1 MRLSRTCDSTA
12 IPAAQCLRN
21 FELPAIPL
29 TERHHM
35 SSYRRA
41 ALTLA
46 ACVVGLTLAAC
57 TAGITSASPPKAPTT
72 PASHHTA
79 PPPTHTAA
87 PSPNPSSTTG
97 MASVPGLGSFP
108 IPSGAQVAANLA
120 CGKGDIIEAGPV
132 TPAAASAFYTSALP
146 KAGYTVTENT
156 LGSVPGTGAPNGI
169 ETVIF
174 TGHGYSGLIIAMAN
188 LSSAAS
194 GGPSTPAMSGSLT
207 HNVLE
212 ITLVPGS
219 NLDSMPKC

>member
-1 MRLSRTCDSTA
+1 
-12 IPAAQCLRN
+12 
-21 FELPAIPL
+21 
-29 TERHHM
+29 M

-41 ALTLA
+41 AFTLA
-46 ACVVGLTLAAC
+46 TCMIGLTAAC
-57 TAGITSASPPKAPTT
+57 SAGITSASPPKAPTT

-87 PSPNPSSTTG
+87 PSSSPSASGG
-97 MASVPGLGSFP
+97 MASVAGLGSFP
-108 IPSGAQVAANLA
+108 IPSGAQVATNLA

-146 KAGYTVTENT
+146 KAGYIITENT
-156 LGSVPGTGAPNGI
+156 LGSVPGTGGI

-174 TGHGYSGLIIAMAN
+174 TGHGYSGVIIAMAN
-188 LSSAAS
+188 LSSAAT
-194 GGPSTPAMSGSLT
+194 GAPSNPAMSGSLT

-219 NLDSMPKC
+219 NPDSMPKC